1 MSPEQ
6 VRILP
11 IGEEHI
17 DYAYEVKKAL
27 AAKGIRVEVDDR
39 NETIG
44 KKIRNAQLE
53 KLPYMLVIGENEMTA
68 GTVAV
73 RSRKEGDM
81 GVMSVADFAA
91 AIGAE
96 IAEKRR

>member
-1 MSPEQ
+1 MAPEQ

-11 IGEEHI
+11 IGDEHA
-17 DYAYEVKKAL
+17 DYAYSVKAKL
-27 AAKGIRVEVDDR
+27 MAAGIRVEVDDR

-53 KLPYMLVIGENEMTA
+53 KLPYMLVIGENEMNA

-73 RSRKEGDM
+73 RSRRDGDK
-81 GVMSVADFAA
+81 GVMSVEAFLAD
-91 AIGAE
+91 IKTE
-96 IAEKRR
+96 IDEKRR

>member
-1 MSPEQ
+1 M
-6 VRILP
+6 
-11 IGEEHI
+11 
-17 DYAYEVKKAL
+17 
-27 AAKGIRVEVDDR
+27 RVEGDDR

-53 KLPYMLVIGENEMTA
+53 KLPYMLVIGDNEMNE

-73 RSRKEGDM
+73 RSRKDGDK
-81 GVMSVADFAA
+81 GVVSVDAFKAD
-91 AIGAE
+91 ILAE